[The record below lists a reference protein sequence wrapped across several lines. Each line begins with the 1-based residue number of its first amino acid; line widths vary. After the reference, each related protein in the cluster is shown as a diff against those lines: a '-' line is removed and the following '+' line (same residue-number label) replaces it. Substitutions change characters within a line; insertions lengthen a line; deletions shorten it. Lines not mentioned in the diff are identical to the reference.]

1 MLALRRRSGFW
12 RTIGGRKTTRRRRLR
27 SWHLLGDLPEID
39 ACDHRSGRHKN
50 CGRHI
55 VHMIMRQAMI
65 RVAVMIRFTVMIVYG
80 NRSSRH
86 GPRFVLNLQRVLDAI
101 EQDQ

>member
-1 MLALRRRSGFW
+1 
-12 RTIGGRKTTRRRRLR
+12 
-27 SWHLLGDLPEID
+27 
-39 ACDHRSGRHKN
+39 
-50 CGRHI
+50 
-55 VHMIMRQAMI
+55 MI

-80 NRSSRH
+80 DRSSRH